1 MHFNAAKSMVMQL
14 GTKNIAHICRVGG
27 CHDVERDMG
36 ILLKA
41 SHVYEC
47 FSIVGVNVALEYT
60 CRGRIVVSVLHT
72 DEIAA

>member
-41 SHVYEC
+41 SHVC
-47 FSIVGVNVALEYT
+47 VRVSALW
-60 CRGRIVVSVLHT
+60 G
-72 DEIAA
+72 